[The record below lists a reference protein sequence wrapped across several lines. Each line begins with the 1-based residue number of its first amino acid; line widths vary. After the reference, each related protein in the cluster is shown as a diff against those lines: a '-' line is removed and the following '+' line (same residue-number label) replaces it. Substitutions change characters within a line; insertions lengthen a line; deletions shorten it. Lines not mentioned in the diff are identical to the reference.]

1 MEIRS
6 ESMEKKEAVEI
17 MEILFA
23 CYPNFNRNKTENFAD
38 IWITRLIEEGDYKL
52 TIKKVKEHT
61 ASNPYPPS
69 LADIIARKYK
79 PVYTELTDIEVMEE
93 AVRREKA
100 DPEKAKKREE
110 SLKRFEEKIKELR
123 RIGR

>member
-1 MEIRS
+1 
-6 ESMEKKEAVEI
+6 MEKKEAVEI
-17 MEILFA
+17 MEILFV
-23 CYPNFNRNKTENFAD
+23 CYPNFNRNNTPNFVD
-38 IWITRLIEEGDYKL
+38 IWINRLVEEGDYKL
-52 TIKKVKEHT
+52 TLKKTKEHT

-69 LADIIARKYK
+69 LADIIARKHK
-79 PVYTELTDIEVMEE
+79 PVYTELTDIEAMEE

-123 RIGR
+123 RVGR